1 MKKRNKIIIGAAVLV
16 LIVVIVLLN
25 LSRSGEKVYKVEADK
40 VKKGDIVSVVTG
52 SGKVQAKKDVKISA
66 TVPGVIISLP
76 VKDGDMVKKG
86 QLLVQIDPSEY
97 KSTVAQATAQLNSAK
112 ANLEQA
118 KLLHERQQKLFE
130 KSLTSKE
137 QYDASLTQYDVTK
150 AQYDQSQASLRQA
163 EDLLAKTTI
172 TAPMGGKITEL
183 LKKEGEMVTGATYNP
198 TEIMTISDLS
208 AFEVEVEVDE
218 TDIAETKLG
227 QEAKIKIDAFP
238 DTTFKGEVSEIGN
251 TAKITGY
258 STQDQV
264 VNFLVKVLLL
274 DEVSGIKPGMSASVD
289 ITTASHKDVLNIPI
303 AAVVLREE
311 KKDTLNT
318 KLKEGKAEA
327 LASSEKE
334 DKDKKKKKELEGV
347 FLVEKGRAKFVP
359 IKSDIADQQNIE
371 IVSGLKEKDQIITG
385 SYKILR
391 TLKDGD
397 KIKIEKKVSIEKKEG
412 S

>member
-1 MKKRNKIIIGAAVLV
+1 MKKRSKIIIIVGV
-16 LIVVIVLLN
+16 LILVVVIVLLN
-25 LSRSGEKVYKVEADK
+25 LFRSGEKVYTVEADK
-40 VKKGDIVSVVTG
+40 VKKGDLASVVSG
-52 SGKVQAKKDVKISA
+52 SGKVQAKKDVKIGA
-66 TVPGVIISLP
+66 TVPGLIISLP
-76 VKDGDMVKKG
+76 VKDGDIIKKG

-97 KSTVAQATAQLNSAK
+97 RSAVAQATAQLNSAK
-112 ANLEQA
+112 ANFEQA
-118 KLLHERQQKLFE
+118 RLLHERQQKLFE

-137 QYDASLTQYDVTK
+137 QYDASLTQYNVAK

-172 TAPMGGKITEL
+172 TAPMDGKITEL

-218 TDIAETKLG
+218 TDIAETRLT

-238 DTTFKGEVSEIGN
+238 DTSFKGEVSEIGN
-251 TAKITGY
+251 TAKVTGY
-258 STQDQV
+258 GTQDQV
-264 VNFLVKVLLL
+264 VNFLVKVLIL
-274 DEVSGIKPGMSASVD
+274 DEVKGIKPGMSASVD

-303 AAVVLREE
+303 AAVVMREE
-311 KKDTLNT
+311 KKDSLNT
-318 KLKEGKAEA
+318 KSKEGKSEA
-327 LASSEKE
+327 LASSVKE
-334 DKDKKKKKELEGV
+334 EKDKKKKKEIEGV

-359 IKSDIADQQNIE
+359 VKSGIADQQNME
-371 IVSGLKEKDQIITG
+371 IVSGLKESDQIITG

-397 KIKIEKKVSIEKKEG
+397 KVKIEKKIEKKEG

>member
-1 MKKRNKIIIGAAVLV
+1 MKKRSKIIIIVGV
-16 LIVVIVLLN
+16 LILVVVIVLLN
-25 LSRSGEKVYKVEADK
+25 LFRSGEKVYTVEADK
-40 VKKGDIVSVVTG
+40 VKKGDLASVVSG
-52 SGKVQAKKDVKISA
+52 SGKVQAKKDVKIGA
-66 TVPGVIISLP
+66 TVPGLIISLP
-76 VKDGDMVKKG
+76 VKDGDIIKKG

-97 KSTVAQATAQLNSAK
+97 KSAVAQATAQLNSAK
-112 ANLEQA
+112 ANFEQA

-137 QYDASLTQYDVTK
+137 QYDASLTQYDVAK

-172 TAPMGGKITEL
+172 TAPMDGKITEL
-183 LKKEGEMVTGATYNP
+183 LKKEGEMVAGATYNP

-218 TDIAETKLG
+218 TDIAETKLV

-238 DTTFKGEVSEIGN
+238 DTSFKGEVSEIGN
-251 TAKITGY
+251 TAKVTGY
-258 STQDQV
+258 GTQDQV
-264 VNFLVKVLLL
+264 VNFLVKVLIL
-274 DEVSGIKPGMSASVD
+274 DEVKGIKPGMSASVD

-303 AAVVLREE
+303 AAVVMREE
-311 KKDTLNT
+311 KKDSLST
-318 KLKEGKAEA
+318 KSKKDKSEA
-327 LASSEKE
+327 LASSVKE
-334 DKDKKKKKELEGV
+334 EKDKKKKKEIEGV

-359 IKSDIADQQNIE
+359 VKSGIADQQNME
-371 IVSGLKEKDQIITG
+371 IVSGLKENDQIITG

-397 KIKIEKKVSIEKKEG
+397 KVKIEKKIEKKEG

>member
-1 MKKRNKIIIGAAVLV
+1 
-16 LIVVIVLLN
+16 
-25 LSRSGEKVYKVEADK
+25 
-40 VKKGDIVSVVTG
+40 
-52 SGKVQAKKDVKISA
+52 
-66 TVPGVIISLP
+66 
-76 VKDGDMVKKG
+76 MVK
-86 QLLVQIDPSEY
+86 V
-97 KSTVAQATAQLNSAK
+97 
-112 ANLEQA
+112 
-118 KLLHERQQKLFE
+118 
-130 KSLTSKE
+130 
-137 QYDASLTQYDVTK
+137 
-150 AQYDQSQASLRQA
+150 
-163 EDLLAKTTI
+163 
-172 TAPMGGKITEL
+172 M
-183 LKKEGEMVTGATYNP
+183 
-198 TEIMTISDLS
+198 
-208 AFEVEVEVDE
+208 
-218 TDIAETKLG
+218 
-227 QEAKIKIDAFP
+227 
-238 DTTFKGEVSEIGN
+238 
-251 TAKITGY
+251 
-258 STQDQV
+258 
-264 VNFLVKVLLL
+264 LL

-371 IVSGLKEKDQIITG
+371 VVSGLKENDQIITG

>member
-1 MKKRNKIIIGAAVLV
+1 MKKRSKIIIIVGV
-16 LIVVIVLLN
+16 LILVVVIVLLN
-25 LSRSGEKVYKVEADK
+25 LFRSGEKVYTVEADK
-40 VKKGDIVSVVTG
+40 VKKGDLASVVSG
-52 SGKVQAKKDVKISA
+52 SGKVQAKKDVKIGA
-66 TVPGVIISLP
+66 TVPGLIISLP
-76 VKDGDMVKKG
+76 VKDGDIIKKG

-97 KSTVAQATAQLNSAK
+97 KSAVAQATAQLNSAE
-112 ANLEQA
+112 ANFEQA

-137 QYDASLTQYDVTK
+137 QYDASLTQYDVAK

-172 TAPMGGKITEL
+172 TAPMDGKITEL
-183 LKKEGEMVTGATYNP
+183 LKKEGEMVAGATYNP

-218 TDIAETKLG
+218 TDIAETKLV

-238 DTTFKGEVSEIGN
+238 DTSFKGEVSEIGN
-251 TAKITGY
+251 TAKVTGY
-258 STQDQV
+258 GTQDQV
-264 VNFLVKVLLL
+264 VNFLVKVLIL
-274 DEVSGIKPGMSASVD
+274 DEVKGIKPGMSASVD

-303 AAVVLREE
+303 AAVVMREE
-311 KKDTLNT
+311 KKDSLST
-318 KLKEGKAEA
+318 KSKKDKSEA
-327 LASSEKE
+327 LASSVKE
-334 DKDKKKKKELEGV
+334 EKDKKKKKEIEGV

-359 IKSDIADQQNIE
+359 VKSGIADQQNME
-371 IVSGLKEKDQIITG
+371 IVSGLKENDQIITG

-397 KIKIEKKVSIEKKEG
+397 KVKIEKKIEKKEG

>member
-1 MKKRNKIIIGAAVLV
+1 MKKRSKIIIIVGV
-16 LIVVIVLLN
+16 LILVVVIVLLN
-25 LSRSGEKVYKVEADK
+25 LFRSGEKVYTVEADK
-40 VKKGDIVSVVTG
+40 VKKGDLASVVSG
-52 SGKVQAKKDVKISA
+52 SGKVQAKKDVKIGA
-66 TVPGVIISLP
+66 TVPGLIISLP
-76 VKDGDMVKKG
+76 VKDGDIIKKG

-97 KSTVAQATAQLNSAK
+97 RSAVAQATAQLNSAK
-112 ANLEQA
+112 ANFEQA
-118 KLLHERQQKLFE
+118 RLLHERQQKLFE

-137 QYDASLTQYDVTK
+137 QYDASLTQYNVAK

-172 TAPMGGKITEL
+172 TAPMDGKITEL

-218 TDIAETKLG
+218 TDIAETRLT

-238 DTTFKGEVSEIGN
+238 DTSFKGEVSEIGN
-251 TAKITGY
+251 TAKVTGY
-258 STQDQV
+258 GTQDQV
-264 VNFLVKVLLL
+264 VNFLVKVLIL
-274 DEVSGIKPGMSASVD
+274 DEVKGIKPGMSASVD

-303 AAVVLREE
+303 AAVVMREE
-311 KKDTLNT
+311 KKDSLNT
-318 KLKEGKAEA
+318 KSKEGKSEA
-327 LASSEKE
+327 LASSVKE
-334 DKDKKKKKELEGV
+334 EKDKKKKKEIEGV

-359 IKSDIADQQNIE
+359 VKSGIADQQNME
-371 IVSGLKEKDQIITG
+371 IVSGLKENDQIITG

-397 KIKIEKKVSIEKKEG
+397 KIKIGKKMEKKEG

>member
-1 MKKRNKIIIGAAVLV
+1 MKKRSKIIIIAGV
-16 LIVVIVLLN
+16 LILVVVIVLLN
-25 LSRSGEKVYKVEADK
+25 LFRSGEKVYTVEADK
-40 VKKGDIVSVVTG
+40 VKKGDLASIVTG
-52 SGKVQAKKDVKISA
+52 SGKVQAKKDVKIGA
-66 TVPGVIISLP
+66 TVPGLIISLP
-76 VKDGDMVKKG
+76 VKDGDIIKKG

-97 KSTVAQATAQLNSAK
+97 RSAVAQATAQLNSAK
-112 ANLEQA
+112 ANFEQA
-118 KLLHERQQKLFE
+118 RLLHERQQKLFE
-130 KSLTSKE
+130 KNLTSKE
-137 QYDASLTQYDVTK
+137 QYDASLTQYNVAK

-172 TAPMGGKITEL
+172 TAPMDGKITEL

-218 TDIAETKLG
+218 TDIAETRLT

-238 DTTFKGEVSEIGN
+238 DTSFKGEVSEIGN
-251 TAKITGY
+251 TAKVTGY
-258 STQDQV
+258 GTQDQV
-264 VNFLVKVLLL
+264 VNFLVKVLIL
-274 DEVSGIKPGMSASVD
+274 DEVKGIKPGMSASVD

-303 AAVVLREE
+303 AAVVMREE
-311 KKDTLNT
+311 KKDSLNT
-318 KLKEGKAEA
+318 KSKEGKSEA
-327 LASSEKE
+327 LASSVKE
-334 DKDKKKKKELEGV
+334 EKDKKKKKEIEGV

-359 IKSDIADQQNIE
+359 VKSGIADQQNME
-371 IVSGLKEKDQIITG
+371 IVSGLKENDQIITG

-397 KIKIEKKVSIEKKEG
+397 KIKIGKKMEKKEG

>member
-218 TDIAETKLG
+218 TDIAETRLT

-238 DTTFKGEVSEIGN
+238 DTSFKGEVSEIGN
-251 TAKITGY
+251 TAKVTGY
-258 STQDQV
+258 GTQDQV
-264 VNFLVKVLLL
+264 VNFIVKVLIQ
-274 DEVSGIKPGMSASVD
+274 DEVKGIKPGMSASVD

-311 KKDTLNT
+311 KKDTLNA
-318 KLKEGKAEA
+318 KSKEGKAEA
-327 LASSEKE
+327 LASSAKE
-334 DKDKKKKKELEGV
+334 EKDKKKKKELEGV

>member
-311 KKDTLNT
+311 KKDTLNA
-318 KLKEGKAEA
+318 KSKEGKAEA
-327 LASSEKE
+327 LASSAKE
-334 DKDKKKKKELEGV
+334 EKDKKKKKELEGV